1 MKAIGQATKKN
12 NSWEKENASEGFRP
26 YILAP
31 TVLIY
36 YPNLLLSIDMAKP
49 HWLWARLPYF
59 PITTIILLSAA
70 PIWAQSCYN
79 ANLPNLACSKFQDQP
94 KISPISTGPTLE
106 PSLLP
111 PLPDVRLRP
120 RNVTAICV
128 DGYAYQ
134 DYMGDD
140 GNKRVLGGPSINIVS
155 LEPTSC
161 GNFYTNYNYA
171 AKLHHALPQQPK
183 RQLRRL
189 LRNKRASTITISS
202 IVVSTT
208 TTSPTTI
215 VSSSSTPPST
225 QAPRPISNSDVT
237 LPKGAIVGIGV
248 GSTLSAFYR
257 HRQRSRKV
265 SNEVGSLAGQWPP
278 ISEQGRPGQP
288 GNEAAI
294 TKQHWEISE
303 HSSRDLMELGGNPKQ
318 GFPVEA
324 PGDFRQAHELA
335 EGR

>member
-1 MKAIGQATKKN
+1 
-12 NSWEKENASEGFRP
+12 
-26 YILAP
+26 
-31 TVLIY
+31 
-36 YPNLLLSIDMAKP
+36 MAKP

-161 GNFYTNYNYA
+161 GN
-171 AKLHHALPQQPK
+171 L
-183 RQLRRL
+183 
-189 LRNKRASTITISS
+189 
-202 IVVSTT
+202 
-208 TTSPTTI
+208 
-215 VSSSSTPPST
+215 
-225 QAPRPISNSDVT
+225 
-237 LPKGAIVGIGV
+237 
-248 GSTLSAFYR
+248 
-257 HRQRSRKV
+257 
-265 SNEVGSLAGQWPP
+265 
-278 ISEQGRPGQP
+278 
-288 GNEAAI
+288 
-294 TKQHWEISE
+294 
-303 HSSRDLMELGGNPKQ
+303 
-318 GFPVEA
+318 
-324 PGDFRQAHELA
+324 
-335 EGR
+335 